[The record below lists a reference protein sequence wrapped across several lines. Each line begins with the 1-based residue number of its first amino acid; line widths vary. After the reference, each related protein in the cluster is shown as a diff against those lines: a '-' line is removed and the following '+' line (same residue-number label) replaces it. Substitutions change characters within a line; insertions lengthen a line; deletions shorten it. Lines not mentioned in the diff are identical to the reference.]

1 MPEDIQTTK
10 QDVSDLIENFA
21 GYVNPDGIHDP
32 WFEITEINQQFAWD
46 DVPLDTLEIW
56 LGELVE
62 EGKVLTRQNPDGRQ
76 EWAWKPGADG

>member
-21 GYVNPDGIHDP
+21 GYVNPDGVHDP

-46 DVPLDTLEIW
+46 DVPLDTLETW

-62 EGKVLTRQNPDGRQ
+62 EGKVLTQQNSDGRQ

>member
-46 DVPLDTLEIW
+46 DVPLDTLETW

-62 EGKVLTRQNPDGRQ
+62 EGKVLTQQNPDGRQ